1 MLMTR
6 RADVLQALQ
15 TKIDDMKAQFE
26 EANSAH
32 TELKASFQDDPQA
45 LTPWMNACFSTF
57 DLGISTFAVSGSL
70 LPTDLKQAF
79 SERNGE
85 ETTEGIEKL
94 LVAFK
99 KRCVLE
105 RGPEGAPRLLF
116 RMSPNMFRGPV
127 TDETVTA
134 AISRLMEVS
143 GIDPEGETPGSLD
156 IVELC
161 WWDEE
166 LADPVPALRLLSA
179 MCKDQTATD
188 EETGEVTITTAKKIC
203 ALGVH
208 GMSAKCA
215 GSLLCNVFPCR
226 QQQAMQTSKRTALQ
240 RPDFGTMCSFHVGF
254 LLNFRCSA
262 GALRPL
268 LQLA

>member
-188 EETGEVTITTAKKIC
+188 EETGEVTVTAAKKIC

-215 GSLLCNVFPCR
+215 TLPPSRRQEATQSCLYCR
-226 QQQAMQTSKRTALQ
+226 DLKPVQPVSVVTLMAS
-240 RPDFGTMCSFHVGF
+240 C
-254 LLNFRCSA
+254 C
-262 GALRPL
+262 
-268 LQLA
+268 